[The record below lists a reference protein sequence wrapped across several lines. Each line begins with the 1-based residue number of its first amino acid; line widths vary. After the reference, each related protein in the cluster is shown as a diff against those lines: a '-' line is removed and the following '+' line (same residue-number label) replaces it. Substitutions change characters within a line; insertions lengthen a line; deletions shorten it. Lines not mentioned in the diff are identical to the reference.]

1 MFERFTESARGVV
14 VDAQEQARTVGHSEI
29 MAEHLLLAILADCDS
44 IGARVL
50 RDLGVEREVLVK
62 EVAALGRADDE
73 ALRAIGVDLTAVRQ
87 QAEAAFGPGAL
98 DRPRPRPRRYGLL
111 RRVAWVDGH
120 LPFTDSAKR
129 ALEQS
134 LRQALALKHNYIGA
148 DHILLGL
155 LADDQDAASRTL
167 LRVGVTPSV
176 VRTWV
181 REQMEPPA

>member
-1 MFERFTESARGVV
+1 MFERFTDAARGVV

-29 MAEHLLLAILADCDS
+29 MAEHLLLATVADGDS

-50 RDLGVEREVLVK
+50 RDLGLEHEVLVR
-62 EVAALGRADDE
+62 EVAALGLADDE
-73 ALRAIGVDLTAVRQ
+73 ALRAIGVDLAAVRR

-98 DRPRPRPRRYGLL
+98 DRPRPRRYGLL
-111 RRVAWVDGH
+111 RRVAWGGH

-134 LRQALALKHNYIGA
+134 LRQALALKHNHIGT

-155 LADDQDAASRTL
+155 LADDQDPASRTL
-167 LRVGVTPSV
+167 LRLGVTPSV
-176 VRTWV
+176 VRARV
-181 REQMEPPA
+181 RERLERAA

>member
-29 MAEHLLLAILADCDS
+29 MAEHLLLAILADGDS

-50 RDLGVEREVLVK
+50 RGLGVEREVLVR
-62 EVAALGRADDE
+62 EVAALGLSDDE
-73 ALRAIGVDLTAVRQ
+73 ALRAIGVDLATVRR

-98 DRPRPRPRRYGLL
+98 DRPRPRRYGLL
-111 RRVAWVDGH
+111 RRVARVGGH
-120 LPFTDSAKR
+120 LLPFTDSAKR

-134 LRQALALKHNYIGA
+134 LRQALALEHNYIGT

-155 LADDQDAASRTL
+155 LADDQDPASRTL
-167 LRVGVTPSV
+167 LRLGVTPSV
-176 VRTWV
+176 VRTRV
-181 REQMEPPA
+181 REQLEPAA